1 MLLSAWGTETSGRVH
16 TRRLPSPPW
25 NQRTERELLT
35 PEKVD
40 RGWLLLCVCKLYFVC
55 LRGHTQ
61 ASVVP
66 SWVYLCSFRLL
77 FLPINC
83 FLLLSLVCAA
93 FSQPSVSCFLKTE
106 PLWDCHLGLGDPHIG
121 FWGPAPFLI
130 LPGIC

>member
-55 LRGHTQ
+55 LRGHTRKHLLYRRGFIC
-61 ASVVP
+61 VVLGF
-66 SWVYLCSFRLL
+66 Y
-77 FLPINC
+77 
-83 FLLLSLVCAA
+83 
-93 FSQPSVSCFLKTE
+93 FSQ
-106 PLWDCHLGLGDPHIG
+106 
-121 FWGPAPFLI
+121 LI
-130 LPGIC
+130 VFFYCP